1 LGIKIDKSLWKLHFS
16 VAMFGITGL
25 FAKFVTLSAVMIV
38 FGRCFFAALVLFAA
52 LKMLKSDFKFEN
64 KKDLFVVIGTG
75 VLIGIAWFCFFQS
88 IKVSTVAVGLL
99 GYTTIA
105 IFTTFLEPIYFKT
118 KIRFLDI
125 ILACITFYGI
135 TLLVHKTPGA
145 QGNTF
150 LGIFFSL
157 TAAFI
162 GALFIIF
169 SRGLVKKY
177 SSIKVTFYQYS
188 TVTVIGLFFFISEV
202 PKISNYNLL
211 LIIILGVVFTAFANT
226 LFIDCLKKITAT
238 KANIILTLEPVY
250 GIILAAIL
258 LSETPSKRTI
268 VGGIIIIL
276 CAIAATITHK
286 KEPLK
291 SSVNSSNVEQIS

>member
-1 LGIKIDKSLWKLHFS
+1 MNFKIDKSLWKLHFS

-38 FGRCFFAALVLFAA
+38 FGRCFFAALVLFLA
-52 LKMLKSDFKFEN
+52 LKMLKSDFKFDN
-64 KKDLFVVIGTG
+64 RKDLFVVIGTG
-75 VLIGIAWFCFFQS
+75 VLIGVAWFCFFQS

-125 ILACITFYGI
+125 ILAVITFYGI
-135 TLLVHKTPGA
+135 TLLVHKTPDA
-145 QGNTF
+145 QGNTL

-162 GALFIIF
+162 GALFVIF
-169 SRGLVKKY
+169 SRGLVKNY

-188 TVTVIGLFFFISEV
+188 TVTIMGLFFFIPEA
-202 PKISNYNLL
+202 PKISINNLL
-211 LIIILGVVFTAFANT
+211 LIIVLGIVFTAFANT

-250 GIILAAIL
+250 GIILAAII
-258 LSETPSKRTI
+258 LSETPSRRTI
-268 VGGIIIIL
+268 IGGAIIL
-276 CAIAATITHK
+276 LCAVTATATHK
-286 KEPLK
+286 KESLD
-291 SSVNSSNVEQIS
+291 SNILRQNTEENS

>member
-1 LGIKIDKSLWKLHFS
+1 MNFKIDKSLWKLHFS

-38 FGRCFFAALVLFAA
+38 FGRCFFAALVLFLA

-64 KKDLFVVIGTG
+64 RKDLFVVIGTG

-125 ILACITFYGI
+125 ILAAVTFYGI
-135 TLLVHKTPGA
+135 TLLVHKTHGV
-145 QGNTF
+145 QGNAL

-162 GALFIIF
+162 GSLFIIF

-177 SSIKVTFYQYS
+177 SSIKITFYQYS
-188 TVTVIGLFFFISEV
+188 TVAIMGLFFFIPEA
-202 PKISNYNLL
+202 PKISIDNLL
-211 LIIILGVVFTAFANT
+211 LIIILGIVFTAFANT

-250 GIILAAIL
+250 GIILAAII
-258 LSETPSKRTI
+258 LSETPSRRTVI
-268 VGGIIIIL
+268 GGAIIL
-276 CAIAATITHK
+276 LCAVTATATHK
-286 KEPLK
+286 KESL
-291 SSVNSSNVEQIS
+291 